1 MIKEK
6 LQMKLNTVF
15 SIRRFAT
22 AAVLALST
30 VGLHAE
36 GVALRVTIP
45 FAFTVSG
52 TAMPAGEYTIRPLT
66 GYPTVVSLHNAA
78 AKANV
83 IALATADSY
92 AADKMTLTFDE
103 TKALSTVSAP
113 GWAVVLPV
121 MGAHKLAS
129 KRVEMPGVA
138 AAVLPVR

>member
-1 MIKEK
+1 
-6 LQMKLNTVF
+6 MKLNTLF

-30 VGLHAE
+30 VALHAE
-36 GVALRVTIP
+36 GIALRVTIP

-52 TAMPAGEYTIRPLT
+52 TAMPAGDYTIRPLS
-66 GYPTVVSLHNAA
+66 GYPTVVSFHNAA

-92 AADKMTLTFDE
+92 ATDKMTLTFDE
-103 TKALSTVSAP
+103 AKALSTVSAA
-113 GWAVVLPV
+113 GWAVILPP
-121 MGAHKLAS
+121 MAANKLAS

-138 AAVLPVR
+138 AAVLPVH

>member
-1 MIKEK
+1 
-6 LQMKLNTVF
+6 MKLNTVF
-15 SIRRFAT
+15 SFRRFAT

-30 VGLHAE
+30 VALHAE
-36 GVALRVTIP
+36 AGSIRVTIP
-45 FAFTVSG
+45 FAFTVAG
-52 TAMPAGEYTIRPLT
+52 TAMPAGDYTIKTLT

-78 AKANV
+78 AKANI

-92 AADKMTLTFDE
+92 ATDKLAVTFDE

-113 GWAVVLPV
+113 GWAVILPP